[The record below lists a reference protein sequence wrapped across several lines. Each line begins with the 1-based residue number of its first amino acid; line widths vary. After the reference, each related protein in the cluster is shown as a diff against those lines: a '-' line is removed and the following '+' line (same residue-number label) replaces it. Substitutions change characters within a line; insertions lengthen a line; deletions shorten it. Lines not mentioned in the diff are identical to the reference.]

1 MESLS
6 ELKREKKKYQALKV
20 NIQNI
25 YNSLNNSRNYLV
37 NANRNIGSCYNIDGE
52 SADNG
57 RINKEVNTIDNLN
70 YKLIHLILPQIESKI
85 RVLNSKI
92 NNFSE

>member
-25 YNSLNNSRNYLV
+25 YNSLNNSRNYLT
-37 NANRNIGSCYNIDGE
+37 NANRNIGGCYNIDGD

-57 RINKEVNTIDNLN
+57 KISREINSIDNLN
-70 YKLIHLILPQIESKI
+70 NKLINLVLPQIENKI
-85 RVLNSKI
+85 RILNSKI